1 MLWKD
6 IWNHLKTVVFGNQR
20 YVRQCCTRPRC
31 TIKFCI
37 SLQIFEWRIFS
48 LVNSCSR
55 FRGIYAHTRPSE
67 YLCKYRLSS
76 KFRNLTTIF
85 QLIPLI
91 FTMII
96 RFVFWHGQIGS
107 VKYYLRSKMLRYFL
121 SNFCPRYS
129 WYFDGYKTILLEI
142 KIVSSYLK

>member
-1 MLWKD
+1 MLK
-6 IWNHLKTVVFGNQR
+6 ILGNLKGVAFHWS
-20 YVRQCCTRPRC
+20 
-31 TIKFCI
+31 IKIVLLSNFASHCKY
-37 SLQIFEWRIFS
+37 LTLRIFS

-55 FRGIYAHTRPSE
+55 IRGIYAHTRPSE